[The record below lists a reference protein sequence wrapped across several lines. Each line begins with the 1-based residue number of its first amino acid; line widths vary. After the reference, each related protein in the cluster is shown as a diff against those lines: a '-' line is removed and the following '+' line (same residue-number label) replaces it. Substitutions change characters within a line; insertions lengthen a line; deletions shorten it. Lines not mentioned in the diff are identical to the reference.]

1 MMRLAISRIHFPVTT
16 LGPGRRVGIWFQGCS
31 IRCPGCISVDTWRA
45 VPGEVT
51 AQELVQS
58 LEPWLSECDGVTISG
73 GEPFDQLPGLVSLL
87 KELRRRFNT
96 NVLVYSGYSYENV
109 LGSRMAWGGLIDAL
123 VSDPFVESIEQTKAL
138 RGSDNQRLQC
148 LTPLGV
154 ALFSSYER
162 LAVEEDKHLDFMF
175 DENGTVWMAG
185 IPTRGDMAK
194 LKALLIE
201 EGHSAQTTEGPISL
215 CKTLN

>member
-51 AQELVQS
+51 APALVES
-58 LEPWLSECDGVTISG
+58 IEPWLSECDGVTISG
-73 GEPFDQLPGLVSLL
+73 GEPFDQLPGLESLL
-87 KELRRRFNT
+87 KELRRRFDT
-96 NVLVYSGYSYENV
+96 NVLVYSGYSYETV
-109 LGSRMAWGGLIDAL
+109 LESQMAWGGLIDAL
-123 VSDPFVESIEQTKAL
+123 VSDPFVENIEQTKAL

-154 ALFSSYER
+154 ALFSSYEH
-162 LAVEEDKHLDFMF
+162 LAVEEDKHLDIMF

-201 EGHSAQTTEGPISL
+201 EGHSAQTTEAPISL
-215 CKTLN
+215 CKTQN